1 MNESFFILI
10 SILLG
15 LILLTAFYVLPN
27 YQIAKA
33 QTQSGSNKSIW
44 QRLQANITSH
54 PALGRNADGRLEVF
68 ARGVNNHLY
77 HMSQTKPNGGFDGNW
92 SSLKGA
98 LASHPVVGRNADD
111 RLEVFAVGT
120 DNH

>member
-1 MNESFFILI
+1 MNKSFFILI

-68 ARGVNNHLY
+68 AVSTHNHLY
-77 HMSQTKPNGGFDGNW
+77 HTSQTSPRTTAPLQQQQQQLVPSNNTSTSTEQNLIPF
-92 SSLKGA
+92 L
-98 LASHPVVGRNADD
+98 R
-111 RLEVFAVGT
+111 
-120 DNH
+120 

>member
-1 MNESFFILI
+1 MNKSFFILI
-10 SILLG
+10 SILIG

-68 ARGVNNHLY
+68 AISTDNHLY
-77 HMSQTKPNGGFDGNW
+77 HMSQTSPRTTVP
-92 SSLKGA
+92 LQQQQQ
-98 LASHPVVGRNADD
+98 PVPSNNTSTSTEQNLIPFLR
-111 RLEVFAVGT
+111 
-120 DNH
+120 